1 MSLSFMMSSSSPSSL
16 TSVPDH
22 LPNST
27 RSPGFTSSDCTLPF
41 SSGGAGADGDDLVRL
56 RLFLRGVGDDYA
68 AFGTIVLLDTAYDHA
83 CNGRNFMMNLLLG
96 KLWEICAVGCLVDA
110 PPPRYLSGH
119 ISTFKA

>member
-16 TSVPDH
+16 TSEPDH

-27 RSPGFTSSDCTLPF
+27 LIAGLHVEWLHLALLVR
-41 SSGGAGADGDDLVRL
+41 GAGADGDNLALL
-56 RLFLRGVGDDYA
+56 RLFLRGVGDDDA
-68 AFGTIVLLDTAYDHA
+68 AFGTIVLLETATTTRS

-96 KLWEICAVGCLVDA
+96 KLWEIDAVGCLVM
-110 PPPRYLSGH
+110 PPAYLAGH